1 MDQIRKLLAGMS
13 LKQRITILAAAAGVV
28 GLLIGLS
35 RWTHERDFK
44 PLYTGLAPED
54 AGVVVEKVRESGTE
68 YRLAE
73 NGSTVLVPSS
83 RVAEVRLQLA
93 AAGIPRTGR
102 VGFELFDKTNFG
114 ATDFTEQV
122 NYHRALEGELERSI
136 MGLAEVQQAR
146 VHITFPKD
154 SVFTENR
161 QPAKASVLV
170 KLRAGA
176 TLSPQ
181 NVMAICHLAASAVD
195 QLQPEAV
202 SVLDMQGN
210 LLSRPRHEASADMAE
225 PSEAALDYR
234 HSIERDLMTKINS
247 TLEPLLGADKFRAG
261 VSVDCDFTSGEQ
273 SEETFDPAKSV
284 VVSSQRTED
293 VSSGT
298 GSSGIAG
305 TASNLPRPPAK
316 PAGSTN
322 SVSRRTENV
331 AYQTSRVIRRM
342 RLPQGSVRR
351 VSASVLVDYTVRWE
365 GVGPRAKK
373 FMDPPG
379 ADKLKTIHDLVA
391 AAIGLVPGRGD
402 QLVIE
407 TLPFEATQTL
417 EPPEPPASGPASK
430 PAPQGQLPPWVYQY
444 RFFIIGGAAGMILLL
459 AFIAFGRRKSRAAQ
473 RATALAQLPAPAAEE
488 AVAHEK
494 QMEAQLAEQAAA
506 RAKLEAEALNAL
518 RITPAKTKKSEVL
531 TKHIAEAAKKD
542 PSAMVHVVR
551 SWLAESERG

>member
-273 SEETFDPAKSV
+273 SEETFDPARSV
-284 VVSSQRTED
+284 MVSSQKTED
-293 VSSGT
+293 VSSGG
-298 GSSGIAG
+298 GSAGVAG
-305 TASNLPRPPAK
+305 TASNLPRPPAR
-316 PAGSTN
+316 PAGTAT

-331 AYQTSRVIRRM
+331 AYQTSRVIRKT
-342 RLPQGSVRR
+342 RLPQGNVKR

-365 GVGPRAKK
+365 GVGPKAKK
-373 FMDPPG
+373 YLDPPG

-391 AAIGLVPGRGD
+391 AAIGLVPDRGD

-407 TLPFEATQTL
+407 TLPFEATQTS
-417 EPPEPPASGPASK
+417 EPPQAPAPPAK
-430 PAPQGQLPPWVYQY
+430 PAPQVPLPPWVFQY
-444 RFFIIGGAAGMILLL
+444 KNFIIGGAVGFVLLL
-459 AFIAFGRRKSRAAQ
+459 AFLVFGRRSR
-473 RATALAQLPAPAAEE
+473 RTLATAAAELPAARDESADT
-488 AVAHEK
+488 AK
-494 QMEAQLAEQAAA
+494 QMEAQLAEQTAA
-506 RAKLEAEALNAL
+506 RAKLEAEALSAL
-518 RITPAKTKKSEVL
+518 KIAPAKTKKSEVL

-542 PSAMVHVVR
+542 PSAMVHVIR
-551 SWLAESERG
+551 SWLSESER